1 MPCHFHI
8 KKFCINYIIAVFG
21 FGLPLKL
28 KTGTKPTH
36 DRMKWH
42 NLVTQDGMGFN
53 FADFYMVFD
62 K

>member
-1 MPCHFHI
+1 M
-8 KKFCINYIIAVFG
+8 IAVFG
-21 FGLPLKL
+21 FGLPIKL

-42 NLVTQDGMGFN
+42 NLVTQDGVGFN

>member
-1 MPCHFHI
+1 M
-8 KKFCINYIIAVFG
+8 IAVFG
-21 FGLPLKL
+21 FGLPIKL

-42 NLVTQDGMGFN
+42 NLTQDGVGFN